1 MRARPKEEYNMEKT
15 EMKGAVRVLI
25 YLPGINVGGI
35 DTYLLNLLSQ
45 FQGNINIEIT
55 LMCRIVKQDTD
66 LFSKFSGYNIRI
78 ITLGIPHLNAKTAVR
93 FARGVDE
100 VLRKESFDVLH
111 MHSWKEPYVICSA
124 KRHGVRKIILH
135 IHDANF
141 LLSRGESNRIIKNF
155 VRNYNIKKAN
165 LIMAP
170 SKDIFEK
177 NSKLLINKEK
187 VIAPNCIDTVCF
199 AYDEEVRAL
208 ERKTLQIAEDE
219 IAIGHVGRVVE
230 VKNHRFLVDVFAR
243 VCNKVKAKLVL
254 IGEGPLLEE
263 IKGQVNEYG
272 LGEKV
277 IFLGRRDDV
286 SRLLNALDVFVFPS
300 FSEGLGIVVIEAQC
314 NGLPCIISDTISD
327 DAVVTDLVIKR
338 SIKESPEKWGQDIC
352 EIGAIENRERYAQLV
367 REAGYGIDAIAKQV
381 ETAYLER

>member
-1 MRARPKEEYNMEKT
+1 MKKT
-15 EMKGAVRVLI
+15 EIKGAVRALI
-25 YLPGINVGGI
+25 YVHGFEVGGI
-35 DTYLLNLLSQ
+35 ETYLLNLIRRLSR
-45 FQGNINIEIT
+45 NKNIEIT
-55 LMCRIVKQDTD
+55 LMCRVVKQDTE
-66 LFSKFSGYNIRI
+66 LFSKLSSYNIRI

-100 VLRKESFDVLH
+100 VLRKENFDVLH

-135 IHDANF
+135 IHVATLF
-141 LLSRGESNRIIKNF
+141 LYGGESNRIIKKIVKSN
-155 VRNYNIKKAN
+155 NIKKAN

-177 NSKLLINKEK
+177 DSKLLKSKEK
-187 VIAPNCIDTVCF
+187 VIAPNCIDTVCY

-219 IAIGHVGRVVE
+219 IAIGHVGRFAE

-286 SRLLNALDVFVFPS
+286 NRLLNALDVFVFPS
-300 FSEGLGIVVIEAQC
+300 FSEGLGIAVIEAQC
-314 NGLPCIISDTISD
+314 NGLPCVISDTISD

-338 SIKESPEKWGQDIC
+338 SIKESAEKWGQDIC